1 MHNIDENEV
10 LRDALA
16 GLNEEVP
23 PMPEG
28 LHAAWMQKVE
38 DDMHQTHTEKT
49 RTMKTVTRWLSIA
62 AAVVF
67 VFGGTLLTK
76 DYLSLEMSAN
86 QAASA
91 DTKTVMLQG
100 ARSYADDYS
109 YTAGA
114 VVEEGYEVEAAMNT
128 GVMLTSARGSGATTA
143 ATDIATTEKKIIR
156 TAGMTIKTQRY
167 DEALASLESTCLGQG
182 GWIESTN
189 ENTNSYS
196 GLRTAYLT
204 LRVPQ
209 ETLDSFLEGTEGLGR
224 VTSRNESAQDVTA
237 SYQDTQTR
245 LNTQLALMERLQA
258 LITESAD
265 LSDLLALESQI
276 ADTQYQIDTLQTS
289 LNRTDRQVSYSTVRI
304 TLQEEKAPELTDT
317 SVSFGDRLLSAIKT
331 GFNALES
338 FLELYDPDCV
348 VIQKVERNIS
358 DYLNEPPILTGPKAE
373 LPDNLTFAATET
385 TVQVEPCMYNA
396 NYVQFTGTV
405 DPERL
410 TPDTQVLV
418 AVGDTVYR
426 AYHTGEDQYL
436 LYLKTADIAA
446 PSAEVQVYLLS
457 QDKCIQALSEALEI
471 PQ

>member
-76 DYLSLEMSAN
+76 DSL
-86 QAASA
+86 SA
-91 DTKTVMLQG
+91 DMLGNQTATKESLAMSPAAAYGAYKETDDAYTADNAVMLG
-100 ARSYADDYS
+100 MPR
-109 YTAGA
+109 
-114 VVEEGYEVEAAMNT
+114 NT
-128 GVMLTSARGSGATTA
+128 NTTA
-143 ATDIATTEKKIIR
+143 ATNDAAVTTEKKIIR

-209 ETLDSFLEGTEGLGR
+209 EALDSFLEGTEGLGR

-289 LNRTDRQVSYSTVRI
+289 LNRTDRQVSYSTVSI

-317 SVSFGDRLLSAIKT
+317 SVSFGERLVSAVQLGLESLVGFLGDVVVFLVAALPFMVIVVVVVIAIK
-331 GFNALES
+331 L
-338 FLELYDPDCV
+338 
-348 VIQKVERNIS
+348 IKRR
-358 DYLNEPPILTGPKAE
+358 K
-373 LPDNLTFAATET
+373 
-385 TVQVEPCMYNA
+385 
-396 NYVQFTGTV
+396 
-405 DPERL
+405 
-410 TPDTQVLV
+410 
-418 AVGDTVYR
+418 
-426 AYHTGEDQYL
+426 
-436 LYLKTADIAA
+436 K
-446 PSAEVQVYLLS
+446 
-457 QDKCIQALSEALEI
+457 
-471 PQ
+471 